1 MSLVIRELAAKL
13 GLDVD
18 AQSFAKG
25 AAAVELAKAGLSK
38 LVEVAAEMVHK
49 FTETVQSVAET
60 GDQVKE
66 LSQATG
72 VGATSLQ
79 VLGNAAKTEGVQLD
93 GMAHSLTILTRM
105 MAAAKAGSKE
115 TADAFHKLGVRV
127 DDGRGNLRNADEVFL
142 DLAEAMSK
150 MPDSAQKTAL
160 AMKVLGRNGAEMI
173 KVLNIGRDEILEL
186 GRAGLVL
193 TEEQVEAG
201 DELIKAQR
209 KLGAVTAGIWK
220 SAIAPL
226 IPEIT
231 SLVKAYTEWRKA
243 NAAVTKAR
251 IREFAGAAVKAIRW
265 LGSVAST
272 TFKVIGGALDVLK
285 SQWKIVLVGMTA
297 ALAPFIVEL
306 VAAGIAATGTALGI
320 AAAWTLAALPFI
332 AIGAAISG
340 VLLLLDDLE
349 GYKQGKDSLFGRWK
363 KVTDEWLQPKAQD
376 PWWLKAIKNLVIW
389 MEKALGV
396 ADQLGLVE
404 KKAKAGNGPAIGTAA
419 GDVEV
424 RRSNP
429 LARIF
434 GGQPKVTRDEQGN
447 PNVELNWADRL
458 FRSEVIMGPALQ
470 PGGGGTTNITRNE
483 FNVVQQPG
491 EDGEHFAQR
500 VASIVE
506 ERQSAANEAAAASLP
521 ATY

>member
-1 MSLVIRELAAKL
+1 MIIKELAARI

-25 AAAVELAKAGLSK
+25 AAAVELAKAGLTK

-60 GDQVKE
+60 GDQVRE

-72 VGATSLQ
+72 VGAESLQ
-79 VLGNAAKTEGVQLD
+79 ILGNAAKTEGVQLD
-93 GMAHSLTILTRM
+93 GMAHALTILTRM

-150 MPDSAQKTAL
+150 IPDSAQKTAL

-186 GRAGLVL
+186 GRAGLIL
-193 TEEQVEAG
+193 TDEQVEAG

-209 KLGAVTAGIWK
+209 KLGSVTAGIWK

-265 LGSVAST
+265 LGSTVST

-320 AAAWTLAALPFI
+320 AYAWTLAALPFI

-376 PWWLKAIKNLVIW
+376 PWWLRAIKNLVIW

-396 ADQLGLVE
+396 ADDLGLVE
-404 KKAKAGNGPAIGTAA
+404 KKTSPNANGPETGTAA

-424 RRSNP
+424 RRNNP
-429 LARIF
+429 IARLF
-434 GGQPKVTRDEQGN
+434 GSQPKVTRDQYGN
-447 PNVELNWADRL
+447 PNVELGWADRL
-458 FRSEVIMGPALQ
+458 FRSDVILGPALQ
-470 PGGGGTTNITRNE
+470 PSAGGTTNITRNNI
-483 FNVVQQPG
+483 NVVQQPG

-500 VASIVE
+500 VAAIVE
-506 ERQSAANEAAAASLP
+506 ERQASQNEAAAASLP